1 MKYYDIS
8 VPICPG
14 MPVYEGDMPVEMTST
29 SSIEKGDPYNVSRL
43 FLGTHTGTHIDSPL
57 HFIRRGKS
65 IDEIP
70 PDTLIGRAAV
80 VEVADPVEIKRQELT
95 AAQLKGEKR
104 VLFKTRNSLLWREK
118 GFQKDFVYMAEDAA
132 RYLIQIGVKLVGID
146 YLSVEKFGSAD
157 SIVHRTLLGAGVV
170 VVEGLNLLEVGPGN
184 YELICLPLR
193 IAGGDGSPCRAVL
206 IQI

>member
-8 VPICPG
+8 VPICAG
-14 MPVYEGDMPVEMTST
+14 MPVYEGDTPVEVISA

-43 FLGTHTGTHIDSPL
+43 FLGTHTGTHIDAPL
-57 HFIRRGKS
+57 HFIKGGKS

-70 PDTLIGRAAV
+70 PDVLIGRAAV
-80 VEVADPVEIKRQELT
+80 VEVTDPVEIKHQELAT
-95 AAQLKGEKR
+95 APLKGEKR
-104 VLFKTRNSLLWREK
+104 VLFKTRNSRLWREK
-118 GFQKDFVYMAEDAA
+118 EFRKDFVYIAEDTAG
-132 RYLIQIGVKLVGID
+132 YLIQAGVKLVGID

-157 SIVHRTLLGAGVV
+157 SVVHRALLGAGVV
-170 VVEGLNLLEVGPGN
+170 VVEGLNLSEVEPGS

-206 IQI
+206 IQV